1 MNNKFL
7 PQIHRNEDGRMWEI
21 YFKDE
26 DGYVEAR
33 DMRVKAQISRETG
46 EVVGIK
52 ILDEFLRGS
61 RKYDYKKS
69 KEV

>member
-1 MNNKFL
+1 MNNKFS
-7 PQIHRNEDGRMWEI
+7 PQIYRNEDGRMWEI

-33 DMRVKAQISRETG
+33 DMGVKAQISRETG

-52 ILDEFLRGS
+52 ILDEFLKES
-61 RKYDYKKS
+61 KKHDHIRDT
-69 KEV
+69 

>member
-1 MNNKFL
+1 MNNKFS
-7 PQIHRNEDGRMWEI
+7 PQIYRNEDGRMWEI

-26 DGYVEAR
+26 DGYVESR

-52 ILDEFLRGS
+52 ILDEFLKES
-61 RKYDYKKS
+61 RKHDYKRNN
-69 KEV
+69 